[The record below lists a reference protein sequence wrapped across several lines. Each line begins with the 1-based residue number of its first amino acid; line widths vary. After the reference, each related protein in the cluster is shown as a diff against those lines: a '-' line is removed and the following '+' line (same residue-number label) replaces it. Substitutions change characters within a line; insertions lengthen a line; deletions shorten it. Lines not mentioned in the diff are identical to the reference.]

1 MSSFY
6 MDYAFEQG
14 KYTENLQIQNDFLV
28 KNLAVP
34 PIILERQKQIE
45 KTLKKL
51 SEIYVE
57 KKNEQNNQ
65 RGKK

>member
-1 MSSFY
+1 MSSFH
-6 MDYAFEQG
+6 MDYAFHQG

-34 PIILERQKQIE
+34 QIILERQKQIE
-45 KTLKKL
+45 KTLEKL
-51 SEIYVE
+51 RE

-65 RGKK
+65 S